1 MTYDSDL
8 SCSDVLPAGNRA
20 ANTFT
25 TITVVDGTLPI
36 PTGKIIRQ
44 CGSTCPA
51 KHSAD
56 QPLSLSLQ
64 LDKGYE
70 AASISWSGP
79 AGGAISGTSKDVTIS
94 NLPRTLGQLIAV
106 SAVLSLQGQNGTAT
120 ITVPLNFPPYCSA
133 SSCLT
138 AAAVKDGTGADKD
151 TFPSAAFMLSLA
163 NVQDIGD
170 GKLS

>member
-1 MTYDSDL
+1 
-8 SCSDVLPAGNRA
+8 LPAGYRVA
-20 ANTFT
+20 SAFT

-44 CGSTCPA
+44 CGSACPA

-79 AGGAISGTSKDVTIS
+79 AGAGISGTSKDLTIS
-94 NLPRTLGQLIAV
+94 NLPRTLGQQIIV
-106 SAVLSLQGQNGTAT
+106 SAVLSLQGQSGTAT
-120 ITVPLNFPPYCSA
+120 IAVPLNFPPYCS
-133 SSCLT
+133 SSTCFT

-151 TFPSAAFMLSLA
+151 TFPSAAVMLSLA